1 MLMLCRQMRT
11 VLVQRNLSDAYIC
24 YGSKKCHVM
33 LNVQYVTSPVY
44 TINKRPTTFYHD
56 RHGKM
61 NSEIKKDS
69 ILHDMCENCI
79 TLQVITTM
87 NKHRHIIALVLSED
101 ILTVERT
108 LYRLC

>member
-1 MLMLCRQMRT
+1 
-11 VLVQRNLSDAYIC
+11 
-24 YGSKKCHVM
+24 
-33 LNVQYVTSPVY
+33 
-44 TINKRPTTFYHD
+44 
-56 RHGKM
+56 M

-69 ILHDMCENCI
+69 MLHDMCENFI
-79 TLQVITTM
+79 TLQFITTM